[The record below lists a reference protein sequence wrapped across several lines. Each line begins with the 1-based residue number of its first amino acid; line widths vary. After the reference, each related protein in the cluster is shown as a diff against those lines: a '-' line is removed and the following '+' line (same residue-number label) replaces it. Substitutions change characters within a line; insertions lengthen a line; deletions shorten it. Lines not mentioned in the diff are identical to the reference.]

1 VCCDFTQVR
10 LQQQGPD
17 RVAVTGARGRAPG
30 GAYKVCATYM
40 EGYRCDAQLSIVG
53 LDAAAKAEAYG

>member
-1 VCCDFTQVR
+1 
-10 LQQQGPD
+10 
-17 RVAVTGARGRAPG
+17 VTGARGRAPG